1 MTIEQ
6 EQHLQDI
13 KDHVCQ
19 LIDAKYRKGAE
30 EHGGNLKE
38 MPLDWFEKEIE
49 NEIVDLVVYFLTKKL
64 K

>member
-1 MTIEQ
+1 MTPEQ
-6 EQHLQDI
+6 EAHLQEI
-13 KDHVCQ
+13 KDHVCT
-19 LIDAKYRKGAE
+19 LLDAKYRKGAE

-49 NEIVDLVVYFLTKKL
+49 NEMVDLIVYFVTKKL